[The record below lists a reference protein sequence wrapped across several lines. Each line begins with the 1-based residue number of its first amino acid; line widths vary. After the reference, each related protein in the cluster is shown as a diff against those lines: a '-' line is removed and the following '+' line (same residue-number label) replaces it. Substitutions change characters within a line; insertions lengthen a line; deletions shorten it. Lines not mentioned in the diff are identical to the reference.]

1 MAFID
6 NDDYCF
12 ACGTKNPIGLR
23 LNFELVDDKV
33 VAKKIL
39 AREFQGY
46 ANVAHGGIVTTL
58 LDEAMGNFVQTKY
71 HQMALTGRIEVRYHY
86 PTPVE
91 QELTISAWQEAQ
103 RRNIVAMKAT
113 VQTADGAVTAEA
125 SAKFA
130 LLAK

>member
-6 NDDYCF
+6 NDYCF
-12 ACGTKNPIGLR
+12 ACGAGNPIGLH
-23 LNFELVDDKV
+23 LKFEQVEEKL
-33 VAKKIL
+33 VAKKTL

-58 LDEAMGNFVQTKY
+58 LDEAMGNFVQVKF

-86 PTPVE
+86 PTPVG

-103 RRNIVAMKAT
+103 RRNIVAMRAT
-113 VQTADGAVTAEA
+113 VQTADGVVTAEA
-125 SAKFA
+125 TAKFA
-130 LLAK
+130 LVAK

>member
-6 NDDYCF
+6 NDYCF
-12 ACGTKNPIGLR
+12 ACGAENPIGLH
-23 LNFELVDDKV
+23 LKFEQVEEKF
-33 VAKKIL
+33 VAKKTL

-58 LDEAMGNFVQTKY
+58 LDEAMGNYVQGKF

-86 PTPVE
+86 PTPVG

-103 RRNIVAMKAT
+103 RRNIVAMRAT
-113 VQTADGAVTAEA
+113 VQTADGVVTAEA
-125 SAKFA
+125 TAKFA
-130 LLAK
+130 LVAK

>member
-6 NDDYCF
+6 NDYCF
-12 ACGTKNPIGLR
+12 ACGAENPIGLHLR
-23 LNFELVDDKV
+23 FEQVEEKF
-33 VAKKIL
+33 VAKKTL

-46 ANVAHGGIVTTL
+46 SNVAHGGIVTTL
-58 LDEAMGNFVQTKY
+58 LDEAMGNFVQTKF

-91 QELTISAWQEAQ
+91 QELTVSAWQEQQ
-103 RRNIVAMKAT
+103 RRNIVTMKAT

-125 SAKFA
+125 TAKFA
-130 LLAK
+130 LVAK

>member
-6 NDDYCF
+6 NDYCF
-12 ACGTKNPIGLR
+12 ACGAENPIGLHLR
-23 LNFELVDDKV
+23 FEQVEEKF
-33 VAKKIL
+33 VAKKTL

-46 ANVAHGGIVTTL
+46 SNVAHGGIVTTL
-58 LDEAMGNFVQTKY
+58 LDEAMGNYVQTVH

-103 RRNIVAMKAT
+103 RRNIVVMKAT

-130 LLAK
+130 IVGK

>member
-6 NDDYCF
+6 NDYCF
-12 ACGTKNPIGLR
+12 ACGAKNPIGLHLR
-23 LNFELVDDKV
+23 FEQVEEKF

-46 ANVAHGGIVTTL
+46 SNVAHGGIVTTL
-58 LDEAMGNFVQTKY
+58 LDEAMGNYVQKVY

-103 RRNIVAMKAT
+103 RRNIVTMRAA
-113 VQTADGAVTAEA
+113 VQTADGVVTAEA
-125 SAKFA
+125 KAKFA
-130 LLAK
+130 LVAK

>member
-6 NDDYCF
+6 NDYCF
-12 ACGTKNPIGLR
+12 ACGAENPIGLHLR
-23 LNFELVDDKV
+23 FEQVEEKF
-33 VAKKIL
+33 VAKKTL

-46 ANVAHGGIVTTL
+46 SNVAHGGIVTTL
-58 LDEAMGNFVQTKY
+58 LDEAMGNFVQTKF

-103 RRNIVAMKAT
+103 RRNIVAMRAT
-113 VQTADGAVTAEA
+113 VQTADGVVTAEA
-125 SAKFA
+125 TAKFA
-130 LLAK
+130 LVAK